1 MGLCDMLRLAA
12 HSFGFVWQESAET
25 AFERIAGAGFTQV
38 QLMATPPHFDPWRED
53 PARTRRLR
61 AIIERSGMDLLAA
74 DLASSDINLASASQ
88 DVVAFSME
96 AYRRAIARCAELGAR
111 WVCVGSGRRH
121 ALLANANAE
130 LMQSFRPA
138 FHAIVEEARR
148 AGLGVILENHPQ
160 GLLADAGAIDRFL
173 REEGL
178 DDVSVVYDVANAFA
192 IGEDPVEGLRLL
204 GPRLG
209 IVHVSDSPAGQWRHD
224 PIGAGAIDFA
234 AIGAT
239 LAAQGFAGSAALE
252 ILSDDPLAGLVDGA
266 HALAAAGWRFS
277 DPLPNARLAA

>member
-1 MGLCDMLRLAA
+1 MVRLAA
-12 HSFGFVWQESAET
+12 HSFGFVWQESAE
-25 AFERIAGAGFTQV
+25 ASFEHIAEAGFTQV
-38 QLMATPPHFDPWRED
+38 QLMATPPHFDPWHED
-53 PARTRRLR
+53 AARTRRLR
-61 AIIERSGMDLLAA
+61 AILERSGMELLAA
-74 DLASSDINLASASQ
+74 DLASSDINLASASR
-88 DVVAFSME
+88 DVVAFSVD

-111 WVCVGSGRRH
+111 WICVGSGRRH

-130 LMQSFRPA
+130 LMRGFRPT

-148 AGLGVILENHPQ
+148 QGLGVILENHPQ
-160 GLLADAGAIDRFL
+160 GLLADAAAIDRFL

-178 DDVSVVYDVANAFA
+178 DDVLVIYDVANAIA
-192 IGEDPVEGLRLL
+192 IGEDPVDGLRLL

-224 PIGAGAIDFA
+224 PIGSGVIDFA
-234 AIGAT
+234 AIGAA
-239 LAAQGFAGSAALE
+239 LAALGFAGSAALE

-277 DPLPNARLAA
+277 DPLPGVHRAA